1 MIRPLNIFLA
11 EDEADLAI
19 ITKNYL
25 LNHGFNITVCKE
37 KEEAMVLF
45 SKEKFDFIII
55 DTAFSNNEG
64 IALASKLRKI
74 NKDVPIILIGT
85 NTTHDDVISCLKM
98 NIDDF
103 LLRPFSIEELYL
115 RIEIIMRRINVGL
128 RNQHLFKI
136 GKYTLDT
143 MRHVL
148 IFNGK
153 EKKLTSKELDLLYLF
168 YQHRNRIVERQLA
181 LKKVWNQ
188 ENYFS
193 ARNMDVYIKRLRN
206 MLCEDSDV
214 QIENVHGVG
223 YKLIIYGL

>member
-37 KEEAMVLF
+37 KEEALILF
-45 SKEKFDFIII
+45 LKEKFDFIII

-64 IALASKLRKI
+64 IAMASKLRKI

>member
-37 KEEAMVLF
+37 KEEALILF
-45 SKEKFDFIII
+45 LKEKFDFIII

>member
-11 EDEADLAI
+11 EDETDLAI

>member
-1 MIRPLNIFLA
+1 M
-11 EDEADLAI
+11 
-19 ITKNYL
+19 
-25 LNHGFNITVCKE
+25 
-37 KEEAMVLF
+37 
-45 SKEKFDFIII
+45 
-55 DTAFSNNEG
+55 
-64 IALASKLRKI
+64 ASKLRKI

-136 GKYTLDT
+136 GKYT
-143 MRHVL
+143 RHHASR
-148 IFNGK
+148 IDFQW
-153 EKKLTSKELDLLYLF
+153 EREKLTSKELDLLYLF

>member
-103 LLRPFSIEELYL
+103 MLRPFSIEELYL

>member
-11 EDEADLAI
+11 EDETDLAI

-37 KEEAMVLF
+37 KEEALILF

>member
-37 KEEAMVLF
+37 KEEALILF

>member
-11 EDEADLAI
+11 EDETDLAI

-103 LLRPFSIEELYL
+103 MLRPFSIEELYL

>member
-25 LNHGFNITVCKE
+25 LNHGFNITVCKG
-37 KEEAMVLF
+37 KEEALILF

>member
-37 KEEAMVLF
+37 KEEALILF
-45 SKEKFDFIII
+45 LKEKFDFIII

-223 YKLIIYGL
+223 YKLIIHGL

>member
-25 LNHGFNITVCKE
+25 LNHGFNISVCKE
-37 KEEAMVLF
+37 KEEALILF